1 MNLVFSK
8 WDKASYII
16 SSSLNPVIHITRINS
31 TPCPCVKKGL
41 QLQLSNIKEH
51 QMFFLWQHILAVAG
65 NNTSKGT
72 YNRNGFQLNL
82 TMWLNMT
89 KRDA

>member
-1 MNLVFSK
+1 M
-8 WDKASYII
+8 
-16 SSSLNPVIHITRINS
+16 SLCKERTAVAT
-31 TPCPCVKKGL
+31 VKHKGT
-41 QLQLSNIKEH
+41 SNV
-51 QMFFLWQHILAVAG
+51 FLWQHILAVAG

-89 KRDA
+89 KCDA